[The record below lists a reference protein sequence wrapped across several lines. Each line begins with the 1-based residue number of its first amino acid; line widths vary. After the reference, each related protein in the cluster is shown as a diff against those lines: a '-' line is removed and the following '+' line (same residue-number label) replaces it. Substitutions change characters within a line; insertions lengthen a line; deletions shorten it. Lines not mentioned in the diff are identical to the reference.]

1 MDTKMKILIAYD
13 GSISADIALG
23 DLARAGLPSDT
34 SATVISVADIFV
46 PQVDPSEAFEPET
59 AFSGRTSKEIARRQA
74 QVSQALEEARRSAAK
89 ASEQMRIKFPSW
101 EVRTEA
107 CGHSPAWAI
116 IKKTDEWK
124 PDLVVL
130 GSHNRS
136 ALGRVFLG
144 SVSQT
149 VLTETHCSVR
159 IARGRIATESSPLRV
174 VIGVDGSSGSAL
186 TVTEV
191 ASRDWP
197 SAAQAYLVAVWD
209 RAMSTALH
217 ATEESFQDE
226 QTWIR
231 RLLESSTEKLQS
243 CGLSVSEIVQ
253 KGNPKEV
260 LVREAEQLK
269 ADCIFLGA
277 RGLRSIQ
284 RFFLGSVSTAVA
296 ARAPCSVEIV
306 RPRQASES

>member
-1 MDTKMKILIAYD
+1 METRMKLLIAYD
-13 GSISADIALG
+13 GSSSADTALG

-34 SATVISVADIFV
+34 SATVISVADVFV
-46 PQVDPSEAFEPET
+46 PQVEASETFEPET
-59 AFSGRTSKEIARRQA
+59 AFIGRTSKEIARRQA

-89 ASEQMRIKFPSW
+89 AREQLRLTFPNW
-101 EVRTEA
+101 EVHTEA

-124 PDLVVL
+124 PHLVVL

-136 ALGRVFLG
+136 ALGRLFLG

-159 IARGRIATESSPLRV
+159 IARERLAKEPSPLRI

-191 ASRDWP
+191 ASRAWP
-197 SAAQAYLVAVWD
+197 PGTQVYLVAVWD

-226 QTWIR
+226 QAWVKG
-231 RLLESSTEKLQS
+231 LLQTSTEKLQP
-243 CGLSVSEIVQ
+243 CGLSVSEMIQ
-253 KGNPKEV
+253 KGDPKEV
-260 LVREAEQLK
+260 LVREAERLQ

-277 RGLRSIQ
+277 RGLRRIQ
-284 RFFLGSVSTAVA
+284 RFLLGSVSTAVA

-306 RPRQASES
+306 RPPQTTEQ